1 MKLYQ
6 YFFIILKIIILMM
19 IILNIFYETKYR
31 DAVTEFLENIFA
43 IYLGIILIFFFWP
56 YKKIM
61 VLDKYDRL
69 IAFTA
74 GFLLLITKN
83 YRTIFKEIEILVNHI
98 IVK

>member
-19 IILNIFYETKYR
+19 IILNNFYETKYR
-31 DAVTEFLENIFA
+31 DAATEFLENIFA
-43 IYLGIILIFFFWP
+43 IYLGMILIFFFWP
-56 YKKIM
+56 YKKTM
-61 VLDKYDRL
+61 SLDKHDRA

-74 GFLLLITKN
+74 GILLLTTKN

-98 IVK
+98 VK